1 MARCNLS
8 NKSQQTFLPSS
19 EGLNELSA
27 VRYRHDLHPMD
38 DHQAHKGKVQ
48 SFVAVHGAA
57 SHHVMHEQLIH
68 RPNTNAIQLRTPVL
82 LFSRGG
88 YTTISLLPPFLSTC
102 KFIFKLASDR
112 VKRNRDSIYFQCT
125 HLQIFQHN
133 WKTTTV

>member
-1 MARCNLS
+1 MMARCNLS

-38 DHQAHKGKVQ
+38 DHQAHQGKVQ

-68 RPNTNAIQLRTPVL
+68 RPTQMPFNSELLSFRSAGVDTQLFHYSLRFFVS
-82 LFSRGG
+82 LF
-88 YTTISLLPPFLSTC
+88 L
-102 KFIFKLASDR
+102 
-112 VKRNRDSIYFQCT
+112 N
-125 HLQIFQHN
+125 
-133 WKTTTV
+133 